1 MRRILKLLIKVD
13 VRLVPCWSTKCR
25 FSLLP
30 NFSAAFII
38 SQRSQTERKAGEKK
52 TIVAELVVFLAC
64 STACGTAATAQKKF
78 LDTQREEE
86 IASTAH
92 TQKKSPVQ
100 LFFFSSSFWRK
111 KAHSHTRWM
120 DWTTTRKKRRVLT
133 VFTTTMKLPQDGKKV
148 IMSRNCT

>member
-38 SQRSQTERKAGEKK
+38 SQRSQTEREAGEKK
-52 TIVAELVVFLAC
+52 PIVAELVVFLAC

-92 TQKKSPVQ
+92 THKKNRLSN
-100 LFFFSSSFWRK
+100 FFSFLLLSGEKKPTATLDGWIGPPQGRRGESSQ
-111 KAHSHTRWM
+111 SSQ
-120 DWTTTRKKRRVLT
+120 
-133 VFTTTMKLPQDGKKV
+133 PP
-148 IMSRNCT
+148 